1 MKTIEVNLSEA
12 HHQLLLEHAS
22 RDRTNKSLASV
33 AGMLLVDALSREI
46 AKHTVGARQQAV
58 ATLVAADL
66 KRRKS

>member
-33 AGMLLVDALSREI
+33 AGMLLVDALSRET
-46 AKHTVGARQQAV
+46 AEHTVDARPRAMPP
-58 ATLVAADL
+58 
-66 KRRKS
+66 

>member
-33 AGMLLVDALSREI
+33 AGMLLVDALSREV
-46 AKHTVGARQQAV
+46 AKHTVGRREAAV
-58 ATLVAADL
+58 AALVAAD
-66 KRRKS
+66 RRKAR